1 MNFRRRTR
9 VETDINLTPLIDVV
23 FLLLIFFMV
32 STTFTRE
39 TQLKVDLPESVS
51 GEYADA
57 SVQQIEVLISVSGE
71 VVIIDKTLVNPGL
84 ASIRAALVRE
94 AGSDRSLQ
102 ELSTTDANTPHQA
115 VITAMDAAGQEG
127 FSRLRLTTNEMEQPA
142 P

>member
-1 MNFRRRTR
+1 
-9 VETDINLTPLIDVV
+9 
-23 FLLLIFFMV
+23 MV

-71 VVIIDKTLVNPGL
+71 VAINGKTLVNPGL
-84 ASIRAALVRE
+84 DSIRAALVRE
-94 AGSDRSLQ
+94 AGSDRSLPVVI
-102 ELSTTDANTPHQA
+102 TADANTPHQV

-127 FSRLRLTTNEMEQPA
+127 NRKSTRLNSSHARNS
-142 P
+142 